1 MGSLKAKL
9 VNKEMAFNLALVMFG
24 LATVQFTSHLGFVS
38 RILYRLVIVFTV
50 MFLYR
55 KFINKGEM
63 KTEVNK
69 WRLKGWV
76 HYVVFIAGVV
86 EFIGVVV
93 IKNVVHIQTMQ
104 PMQPMEAMQVL
115 SVAGLVATVLSVLVC
130 VPIMYFM
137 VQSIL
142 YFRIFTVWVYNNK
155 RRWFEVSLLLDEVL
169 LVTLVSLLN

>member
-1 MGSLKAKL
+1 MGTLKAKL
-9 VNKEMAFNLALVMFG
+9 VNKEVAFNLALIMFG
-24 LATVQFTSHLGFVS
+24 LATFQFTSHLDFVN
-38 RILYRLVIVFTV
+38 RLLYRLVIVTAV

-76 HYVVFIAGVV
+76 HYAVFIVGIVEFVGVV
-86 EFIGVVV
+86 I
-93 IKNVVHIQTMQ
+93 IKRVGHIQTMQ
-104 PMQPMEAMQVL
+104 PTEAIQVL
-115 SVAGLVATVLSVLVC
+115 SVAGLVAMVLSVLVC
-130 VPIMYFM
+130 IPIMYFM